1 VNQQQIV
8 LIYKLHTC
16 MVIFCHKSV
25 HRS

>member
-1 VNQQQIV
+1 VKQQQIL

-16 MVIFCHKSV
+16 MVIFCHKIV